1 MIFFLVVII
10 LNFIFYLLSDKIAKV
25 LKLYDNPDKIR
36 KIHTNKTSLLG
47 GLIFLI
53 NIFSYLIYEVI
64 VNKSVIF
71 ETFAFQKNLSTFIFI
86 CSLILLF
93 VIGIVDDKFKLSA
106 KLRLALLTI
115 IISINL
121 LVNPELNISLIKLSF
136 MSPFLIGDLSFFWT
150 LLCFLL
156 FINAFNFFDGL
167 NLQSAGLIYSI
178 CIFFL
183 YKNIFFNFFIV
194 IFIANTIFL
203 YLNYQSK
210 TFLGNIGSFSLP
222 FLFGALFISSYNH
235 IPSVMA
241 DEIVFLMIIPGW
253 DLIRLFFLRI
263 MHKKN
268 PMSADN
274 NHIHHYLIKK
284 FSQTRSAMIVQ
295 SLIWIPFFLSQYLGY
310 IHFILIAQTICYFL
324 IIVRY
329 KN

>member
-53 NIFSYLIYEVI
+53 NIFGYLIYEVI

-136 MSPFLIGDLSFFWT
+136 MSPFSIGDLSFFWT

-210 TFLGNIGSFSLP
+210 IFLGNSGSFSLP
-222 FLFGALFISSYNH
+222 FLFGALFISSYNN

-241 DEIVFLMIIPGW
+241 DEIVVLMIIPGW

-284 FSQTRSAMIVQ
+284 FSQTKSAMIIQ
-295 SLIWIPFFLSQYLGY
+295 SLIWIPFSLSQYLGY
-310 IHFILIAQTICYFL
+310 IHFILVAQTICYFL
-324 IIVRY
+324 IIARY
-329 KN
+329 RN

>member
-1 MIFFLVVII
+1 MFYFFVIFCNLVFLFFFQTISKYI
-10 LNFIFYLLSDKIAKV
+10 NIFDLPDDK
-25 LKLYDNPDKIR
+25 R
-36 KIHTNKTSLLG
+36 KIHTSKTSLLG

-53 NIFSYLIYEVI
+53 NIFGYLIYEVI
-64 VNKSVIF
+64 VNKSPIF
-71 ETFAFQKNLSTFIFI
+71 EILGFQKHLSTFIFI

-93 VIGIVDDKFKLSA
+93 VIGFVDDKVKLSA
-106 KLRLALLTI
+106 KLRLVLLTS

-136 MSPFLIGDLSFFWT
+136 MNQFSIGDLSFFWT
-150 LLCFLL
+150 FLCFLL

-183 YKNIFFNFFIV
+183 YKNIFFDFFIIV
-194 IFIANTIFL
+194 FIANTLFL

-210 TFLGNIGSFSLP
+210 TFLGNSGSFFLP
-222 FLFGALFISSYNH
+222 FLFGALFISSYNN

-241 DEIVFLMIIPGW
+241 DEIVVLMLIPGW
-253 DLIRLFFLRI
+253 DLLRLFFLRI

-284 FSQTRSAMIVQ
+284 FSHIKSAMIVQ
-295 SLIWIPFFLSQYLGY
+295 SIIWIPFFLSQYLGY
-310 IHFILIAQTICYFL
+310 IHFIIVAQTICYFL
-324 IIVRY
+324 IIARY
-329 KN
+329 RN

>member
-1 MIFFLVVII
+1 MFYFFIIFCNLVFLFFFQKISDYI
-10 LNFIFYLLSDKIAKV
+10 NIFDLSDEK
-25 LKLYDNPDKIR
+25 R

-53 NIFSYLIYEVI
+53 NIFGYLIYEVI

-136 MSPFLIGDLSFFWT
+136 VSPFSIGDLSFFWT

-210 TFLGNIGSFSLP
+210 TFLGNSGSFFLP
-222 FLFGALFISSYNH
+222 FLFGALFISSYNN

-241 DEIVFLMIIPGW
+241 DEIVVLMIIPGL

-284 FSQTRSAMIVQ
+284 FSQTKSAMIVQ
-295 SLIWIPFFLSQYLGY
+295 SIIWIPFFLSQYLGY
-310 IHFILIAQTICYFL
+310 IHFILIAQTISYFL
-324 IIVRY
+324 IIARY
-329 KN
+329 RN

>member
-1 MIFFLVVII
+1 MFYFFIISSNLVF
-10 LNFIFYLLSDKIAKV
+10 LFFFQKIAKFINIFD
-25 LKLYDNPDKIR
+25 LPDDKR
-36 KIHTNKTSLLG
+36 KIHTSKTSLLG

-53 NIFSYLIYEVI
+53 NIFGNLIYEVI
-64 VNKSVIF
+64 FNKSTIF
-71 ETFAFQKNLSTFIFI
+71 ETFVFQKHLLAFIFI
-86 CSLILLF
+86 CSLIVLF
-93 VIGIVDDKFKLSA
+93 VIGFVDDKVKLSA

-115 IISINL
+115 VISINL
-121 LVNPELNISLIKLSF
+121 LVNPELNISIIKLSF
-136 MSPFLIGDLSFFWT
+136 MSSFSIGEFSFFWT

-183 YKNIFFNFFIV
+183 YKNIFFDFFIV
-194 IFIANTIFL
+194 ITIANTLFL

-210 TFLGNIGSFSLP
+210 TFLGNNGSFFLP
-222 FLFGALFISSYNH
+222 FLFGAIFISSYNNR
-235 IPSVMA
+235 PSLMA
-241 DEIVFLMIIPGW
+241 DEIVVLMLIPGW
-253 DLIRLFFLRI
+253 DLLRLFFLRI

-268 PMSADN
+268 PMTADN
-274 NHIHHYLIKK
+274 NHIHHYLIRK

-295 SLIWIPFFLSQYLGY
+295 SMIWIPFFLSQYIGY

-324 IIVRY
+324 IIAKY

>member
-1 MIFFLVVII
+1 MFYFFIIFCNLVFLFFFQKISKY
-10 LNFIFYLLSDKIAKV
+10 FGIFDLPDDK
-25 LKLYDNPDKIR
+25 R
-36 KIHTNKTSLLG
+36 KIHTSKTSLLG

-53 NIFSYLIYEVI
+53 NIFGYLIYEVI

-71 ETFAFQKNLSTFIFI
+71 ETFAFQKHLSIFIFI
-86 CSLILLF
+86 CSLIVLF
-93 VIGIVDDKFKLSA
+93 LIGFVDDKFKLSA

-136 MSPFLIGDLSFFWT
+136 MSPFSIGELSFFWT
-150 LLCFLL
+150 FLCFLL

-183 YKNIFFNFFIV
+183 YKNIFFDFFII
-194 IFIANTIFL
+194 IFIANTFFL
-203 YLNYQSK
+203 YLNYHSK
-210 TFLGNIGSFSLP
+210 TFLGNSGSFFLP
-222 FLFGALFISSYNH
+222 FLFGALFISSYNNS
-235 IPSVMA
+235 PSLMA
-241 DEIVFLMIIPGW
+241 DEIVVLMIIPGW

-263 MHKKN
+263 IHKKN
-268 PMSADN
+268 PMTADN

-324 IIVRY
+324 IITRY

>member
-1 MIFFLVVII
+1 MFYFFIIFCNLVFLFFFQKISSYI
-10 LNFIFYLLSDKIAKV
+10 NIFDLPDDK
-25 LKLYDNPDKIR
+25 R

-47 GLIFLI
+47 GLIFLT
-53 NIFSYLIYEVI
+53 NIFGYLIYEVI
-64 VNKSVIF
+64 VNKSPIL
-71 ETFAFQKNLSTFIFI
+71 EIFAFQKHLSAFIFI
-86 CSLILLF
+86 CSLIIIF
-93 VIGIVDDKFKLSA
+93 VIGFVDDKVKLSA

-136 MSPFLIGDLSFFWT
+136 ISPFSIGELSFFWT

-167 NLQSAGLIYSI
+167 NLQSVGLIYSI

-183 YKNIFFNFFIV
+183 YKNIFFDFFIIV
-194 IFIANTIFL
+194 FIANTLFL

-210 TFLGNIGSFSLP
+210 TFLGNSGSFFLP
-222 FLFGALFISSYNH
+222 FLFGALFISSYNN

-241 DEIVFLMIIPGW
+241 DEIVVLMLIPGW
-253 DLIRLFFLRI
+253 DLLRLFFLRI

-284 FSQTRSAMIVQ
+284 FSQTKSVMIVQ
-295 SLIWIPFFLSQYLGY
+295 SIIWIPFFLSQYLGY
-310 IHFILIAQTICYFL
+310 IHFIIVAQTICYFL
-324 IIVRY
+324 IIARY
-329 KN
+329 RN

>member
-1 MIFFLVVII
+1 MFYFFIIFCNLVFLFFFQKISDYI
-10 LNFIFYLLSDKIAKV
+10 NIFDLPDDK
-25 LKLYDNPDKIR
+25 R

-64 VNKSVIF
+64 VNKSPIF
-71 ETFAFQKNLSTFIFI
+71 EIFGFQKHLSAFIFI
-86 CSLILLF
+86 CSLIVLF
-93 VIGIVDDKFKLSA
+93 VIGFVDDKVKLSA

-115 IISINL
+115 IIPINL

-136 MSPFLIGDLSFFWT
+136 MSPFSIGDLSFFWT
-150 LLCFLL
+150 FLCFLL

-178 CIFFL
+178 SIFFL
-183 YKNIFFNFFIV
+183 YKNIFFDFFVI
-194 IFIANTIFL
+194 IFIANTLFL
-203 YLNYQSK
+203 YLNYHSK
-210 TFLGNIGSFSLP
+210 IFLGNSGSFFLP
-222 FLFGALFISSYNH
+222 FLFGALFISSYNNS
-235 IPSVMA
+235 PSLRA
-241 DEIVFLMIIPGW
+241 DEIVVLMIIPGW
-253 DLIRLFFLRI
+253 DLLRLFFIRI

-268 PMSADN
+268 PMTADN

-310 IHFILIAQTICYFL
+310 IHFILIAQTMCYFL
-324 IIVRY
+324 IIARY

>member
-1 MIFFLVVII
+1 MFYFFIIFCNLVFLFFFQKISDYI
-10 LNFIFYLLSDKIAKV
+10 NIFDLPDDK
-25 LKLYDNPDKIR
+25 R
-36 KIHTNKTSLLG
+36 KIHTSKTSLLG

-53 NIFSYLIYEVI
+53 NIFSYLIYGVI
-64 VNKSVIF
+64 VNKSLIF
-71 ETFAFQKNLSTFIFI
+71 ETLGFQKHLSAFIFI
-86 CSLILLF
+86 CSLIVLF
-93 VIGIVDDKFKLSA
+93 VIGLVDDKVKLSA
-106 KLRLALLTI
+106 KLRLVLLTI

-136 MSPFLIGDLSFFWT
+136 MNPFSIGDLSFFWT

-183 YKNIFFNFFIV
+183 YKNIFFDFFIIV
-194 IFIANTIFL
+194 FIANTLFL

-210 TFLGNIGSFSLP
+210 TFLGNSGSFFLP
-222 FLFGALFISSYNH
+222 FLFGGLFISSYNN

-241 DEIVFLMIIPGW
+241 DEIVVLMLIPGW
-253 DLIRLFFLRI
+253 DLLRLFFLRI

-284 FSQTRSAMIVQ
+284 FSQTKSVMIVQ
-295 SLIWIPFFLSQYLGY
+295 SIIWIPFFLSQYLGY

-324 IIVRY
+324 IIARY
-329 KN
+329 RN

>member
-1 MIFFLVVII
+1 MFYFFIISSNLVF
-10 LNFIFYLLSDKIAKV
+10 LFFFQKIAKFINIFD
-25 LKLYDNPDKIR
+25 LPDDKR
-36 KIHTNKTSLLG
+36 KIHTSKTSLLG

-53 NIFSYLIYEVI
+53 NIFGYLIYEVI
-64 VNKSVIF
+64 FNKSTIF
-71 ETFAFQKNLSTFIFI
+71 ETFVFQKHLLAFIFI
-86 CSLILLF
+86 CSLIVLF
-93 VIGIVDDKFKLSA
+93 VIGFVDDKVKLSA

-115 IISINL
+115 VISINL
-121 LVNPELNISLIKLSF
+121 LVNPELNISIIKLSF
-136 MSPFLIGDLSFFWT
+136 MSSFSIGEFSFFWT

-183 YKNIFFNFFIV
+183 YKNIFFDFFIV
-194 IFIANTIFL
+194 ITIANTLFL

-210 TFLGNIGSFSLP
+210 TFLGNNGSFFLP
-222 FLFGALFISSYNH
+222 FLFGAIFISSYNNR
-235 IPSVMA
+235 PSLMA
-241 DEIVFLMIIPGW
+241 DEIVVLMLIPGW
-253 DLIRLFFLRI
+253 DLLRLFFLRI

-268 PMSADN
+268 PMTADN
-274 NHIHHYLIKK
+274 NHIHHYLIRK

-295 SLIWIPFFLSQYLGY
+295 SMIWIPFFLSQYIGY

-324 IIVRY
+324 IIAKY

>member
-1 MIFFLVVII
+1 M
-10 LNFIFYLLSDKIAKV
+10 
-25 LKLYDNPDKIR
+25 
-36 KIHTNKTSLLG
+36 LG

-53 NIFSYLIYEVI
+53 NIFSYLTYETI
-64 VNKSVIF
+64 FKKSSTLEIF
-71 ETFAFQKNLSTFIFI
+71 GFQKDLSVFIFI
-86 CSLILLF
+86 LSLIVLF
-93 VIGIVDDKFKLSA
+93 VIGYVDDKIKLSA
-106 KLRLALLTI
+106 KLRLTLLTI
-115 IISINL
+115 IIYINL

-136 MSPFLIGDLSFFWT
+136 MSPFSIGDLSFFWT

-210 TFLGNIGSFSLP
+210 TFLGNSGSFFLP
-222 FLFGALFISSYNH
+222 FLFGALFISSYNN
-235 IPSVMA
+235 IPSVIA
-241 DEIVFLMIIPGW
+241 DEIVVLMIIPGL

-284 FSQTRSAMIVQ
+284 FSQTKSAMIVQ
-295 SLIWIPFFLSQYLGY
+295 SIIWIPFFLSQYLGY
-310 IHFILIAQTICYFL
+310 IHFILIAQTISYFL
-324 IIVRY
+324 IIARY
-329 KN
+329 RN

>member
-1 MIFFLVVII
+1 MFYFFIIFHNLVFLFFFREISKYI
-10 LNFIFYLLSDKIAKV
+10 NIFDLPDDK
-25 LKLYDNPDKIR
+25 R
-36 KIHTNKTSLLG
+36 KIHTNKTPLLG

-53 NIFSYLIYEVI
+53 NIFSYLTYETI
-64 VNKSVIF
+64 FNKSPILEIF
-71 ETFAFQKNLSTFIFI
+71 GFQKDLSVFIFI
-86 CSLILLF
+86 LSLIVLF
-93 VIGIVDDKFKLSA
+93 VIGYVDDKIKLSA
-106 KLRLALLTI
+106 KLRLTLLTI
-115 IISINL
+115 IIYINL

-136 MSPFLIGDLSFFWT
+136 MSAFSIGDLSFFWT

-210 TFLGNIGSFSLP
+210 TFLGNSGSFFLP
-222 FLFGALFISSYNH
+222 FLFGALFISSYNN
-235 IPSVMA
+235 IPSVIA
-241 DEIVFLMIIPGW
+241 DEIVVLMIIPGL

-284 FSQTRSAMIVQ
+284 FSQTKSAMIVQ
-295 SLIWIPFFLSQYLGY
+295 SIIWIPFFLSQYLGY
-310 IHFILIAQTICYFL
+310 IHFILIAQTISYFL
-324 IIVRY
+324 IIARY
-329 KN
+329 RN

>member
-1 MIFFLVVII
+1 MFYFLIIFCNLFFL
-10 LNFIFYLLSDKIAKV
+10 FFFEQIAKYINIFD
-25 LKLYDNPDKIR
+25 LPDDKR
-36 KIHTNKTSLLG
+36 KIHTNKISLLG

-64 VNKSVIF
+64 VNKSPIF
-71 ETFAFQKNLSTFIFI
+71 ETFGFQKHLSAFIFI
-86 CSLILLF
+86 CSLIVLF
-93 VIGIVDDKFKLSA
+93 AIGFVDDKVKLSA

-121 LVNPELNISLIKLSF
+121 IVNSELNISLIKLSF
-136 MSPFLIGDLSFFWT
+136 MSPFSIADFSFFWT
-150 LLCFLL
+150 FLCFLL

-178 CIFFL
+178 SIFFL
-183 YKNIFFNFFIV
+183 YKKIFFDFFVI
-194 IFIANTIFL
+194 IFIANTLFL
-203 YLNYQSK
+203 YLNYHSK
-210 TFLGNIGSFSLP
+210 TFLGNSGSFFLP
-222 FLFGALFISSYNH
+222 FLFGALFISSYNNKQ
-235 IPSVMA
+235 SLMA
-241 DEIVFLMIIPGW
+241 DEIVVLMIIPGW
-253 DLIRLFFLRI
+253 DLLRLFFLRI
-263 MHKKN
+263 IHKKN
-268 PMSADN
+268 PMTADN

-324 IIVRY
+324 VIARY

>member
-1 MIFFLVVII
+1 MFYFFIIFCNLIFL
-10 LNFIFYLLSDKIAKV
+10 FFFQKIAKYINIFD
-25 LKLYDNPDKIR
+25 LPDDKR
-36 KIHTNKTSLLG
+36 KIHNNKTSLLG
-47 GLIFLI
+47 GLIFLT

-64 VNKSVIF
+64 VNKSPIL
-71 ETFAFQKNLSTFIFI
+71 ETFAFQKYLSAFLFI
-86 CSLILLF
+86 CSLIVIF
-93 VIGIVDDKFKLSA
+93 VIGFVDDKVRLSA

-136 MSPFLIGDLSFFWT
+136 MSPFSIGELSFFWT

-183 YKNIFFNFFIV
+183 YKNIFFDFFIV
-194 IFIANTIFL
+194 IFIANTLFL

-210 TFLGNIGSFSLP
+210 TFLGNSGSFFLP
-222 FLFGALFISSYNH
+222 FLFGAFFISSYNN

-241 DEIVFLMIIPGW
+241 DEIVVLMLIPGW
-253 DLIRLFFLRI
+253 DLLRLFFLRI
-263 MHKKN
+263 MQKKN

-284 FSQTRSAMIVQ
+284 FSQTKSAMIVQ
-295 SLIWIPFFLSQYLGY
+295 SIIWIPFFLSQYLGY
-310 IHFILIAQTICYFL
+310 IYFILIAQTICYFL
-324 IIVRY
+324 IIARY
-329 KN
+329 RN